1 MDLRDNDAPF
11 ITRTVKC
18 RPNAPWYTDEL
29 RYMKRESRRFERR
42 WISSKLEIHKQLLK
56 EHCKQ
61 YNLAIKY
68 AEETY
73 HQKQFADRDS
83 KRLLQTIL
91 KKMCKPTTSKSLPSD
106 TSDDELATRFSHFF
120 SDKIQ
125 GIKRNLV
132 HSDELDISRFDSD
145 KCGSLFSY
153 FSLISEETVHDINMK
168 SPSSTCSLDPIRHS
182 Y

>member
-1 MDLRDNDAPF
+1 MPRKPTTKNNLL
-11 ITRTVKC
+11 TVILNVC
-18 RPNAPWYTDEL
+18 Y
-29 RYMKRESRRFERR
+29 
-42 WISSKLEIHKQLLK
+42 
-56 EHCKQ
+56 
-61 YNLAIKY
+61 
-68 AEETY
+68 
-73 HQKQFADRDS
+73 KQF
-83 KRLLQTIL
+83 L

-132 HSDELDISRFDSD
+132 HSDELGISRFDSD

-168 SPSSTCSLDPIRHS
+168 SPSSTCSLDPIPTQLLKNMS
-182 Y
+182 TNFCQ